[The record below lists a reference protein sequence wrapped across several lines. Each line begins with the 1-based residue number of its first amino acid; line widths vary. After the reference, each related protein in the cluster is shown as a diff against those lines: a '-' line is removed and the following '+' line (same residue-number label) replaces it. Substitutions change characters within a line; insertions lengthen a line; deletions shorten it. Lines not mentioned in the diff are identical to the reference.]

1 MNRQPTLED
10 VKNAHRRIKP
20 FIHRTPVL
28 TCCSLD
34 EMVGAK
40 LFFKGENFQKVGA
53 FKFRGACNAI
63 LSLSQS
69 AAAQGVIT
77 HSSGNHAAA
86 LALAARMRGVTA
98 RIVMPSNAPLVK
110 VAAVKNY
117 GGIIS
122 FCEPT
127 QASRESTA
135 AEIIEQTGAT
145 FVHPYNDRTI
155 IAGQGSSALE
165 LMEDVPDLD
174 FILTPVGGGG
184 LLSGTAIVAKALNK
198 QIKVVAGEPRNAD
211 DAFRSLQAGKIL
223 PSLNPNT
230 IADGLKTSLGDLT
243 FPIIQQLVDDIVL
256 VEEQEIISAMQT
268 VFERMKIIIEP
279 SSAVPVAVLLFQKL
293 KVTNKKVGIILS
305 GGNVE
310 FNPFFE
316 RMLNQDG
323 HGAA

>member
-198 QIKVVAGEPRNAD
+198 QIKVV
-211 DAFRSLQAGKIL
+211 
-223 PSLNPNT
+223 
-230 IADGLKTSLGDLT
+230 
-243 FPIIQQLVDDIVL
+243 
-256 VEEQEIISAMQT
+256 
-268 VFERMKIIIEP
+268 
-279 SSAVPVAVLLFQKL
+279 
-293 KVTNKKVGIILS
+293 
-305 GGNVE
+305 
-310 FNPFFE
+310 
-316 RMLNQDG
+316 
-323 HGAA
+323 